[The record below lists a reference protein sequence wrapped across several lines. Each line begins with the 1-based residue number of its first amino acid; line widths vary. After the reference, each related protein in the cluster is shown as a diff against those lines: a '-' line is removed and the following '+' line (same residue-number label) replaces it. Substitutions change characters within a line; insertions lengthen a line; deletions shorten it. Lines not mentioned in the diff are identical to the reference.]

1 MIYLSAKE
9 INNRKLNGE
18 AINIIDIREPYEV
31 DLSSIGCREIPMS
44 EIENH
49 LEELCAT
56 PNLVL
61 MCRSGKRAESVA
73 NWLES
78 EHGIEQIIVMEGGI
92 CKWKDQVNPALIL
105 ED

>member
-1 MIYLSAKE
+1 MMYLSANE

-18 AINIIDIREPYEV
+18 SITIIDIREPYEV
-31 DLSSIGCREIPMS
+31 EVASIGCTAIPMG
-44 EIENH
+44 EIVNH
-49 LEELCAT
+49 LEELR
-56 PNLVL
+56 NMQQLVL

-78 EHGIEQIIVMEGGI
+78 EHGIPQVIVMEGGI
-92 CKWKDQVNPALIL
+92 CQWKEQVNPSLAL

>member
-1 MIYLSAKE
+1 MLYLSAKE

-18 AINIIDIREPYEV
+18 SINIIDIREPYEV
-31 DLSSIGCREIPMS
+31 ELSSIGCKEIPMS
-44 EIENH
+44 EIQNH
-49 LEELCAT
+49 LEELRT
-56 PNLVL
+56 TSNIVL

-78 EHGIEQIIVMEGGI
+78 EHGLEHVIVMEGGI
-92 CKWKDQVNPALIL
+92 CQWKEQVNPTLIL

>member
-1 MIYLSAKE
+1 MIYLSANE

-18 AINIIDIREPYEV
+18 SINIIDIREPYEV
-31 DLSSIGCREIPMS
+31 ELASIGCKEIPMS

-49 LEELCAT
+49 LEELCST

-78 EHGIEQIIVMEGGI
+78 EHGIPQVIVMEGGI
-92 CKWKDQVNPALIL
+92 YQWKEQVNPSLTL

>member
-1 MIYLSAKE
+1 MYLSANE
-9 INNRKLNGE
+9 INKRILNGE
-18 AINIIDIREPYEV
+18 PINIIDIREPYEV
-31 DLSSIGCREIPMS
+31 ELASIGCREIPMS

-78 EHGIEQIIVMEGGI
+78 EHGMEQVIVMEGGI
-92 CKWKDQVNPALIL
+92 CKWKEQVNPALIL